1 MFGIDLSKIVIAAIV
16 AVMIGGY
23 YYYTQGQLAELN
35 QAVAQKEFALKTA
48 QATIEKQ
55 AEDMKKQQEILQ
67 KTYADMQEARGKVSE
82 LEGKFAKLNL
92 DQQADKAP
100 IDLEKRV
107 NKATDKVFR
116 CIESVVNKGAANAPG
131 C

>member
-55 AEDMKKQQEILQ
+55 AEDMKKQQEVLKQ
-67 KTYADMQEARGKVSE
+67 TYEDMQAARGKVSE

-100 IDLEKRV
+100 TDLEKRV

>member
-1 MFGIDLSKIVIAAIV
+1 MFGIDISKIVIALIGA
-16 AVMIGGY
+16 ALIGGY

-35 QAVAQKEFALKTA
+35 QAVAQKEFALKVA
-48 QATIEKQ
+48 DETIKKQ
-55 AEDMKKQQEILQ
+55 AEDMKKQQEVLKQ
-67 KTYADMQEARGKVSE
+67 TYEDMQAARGKVSE

-92 DQQADKAP
+92 DQQADKSP

-116 CIESVVNKGAANAPG
+116 CFESVVNKGAANAPG

>member
-1 MFGIDLSKIVIAAIV
+1 MFGIDIGKIVIAIIV
-16 AVMIGGY
+16 AALIGGY

-35 QAVAQKEFALKTA
+35 QAVAQKDFALKTA

-55 AEDMKKQQEILQ
+55 AEDMKKQQEVIK
-67 KTYADMQEARGKVSE
+67 KTYEDMQAARAKVSD
-82 LEGKFAKLNL
+82 LEAKFNKLNL

-100 IDLEKRV
+100 TDLEKRV

-116 CIESVVNKGAANAPG
+116 CFEAVVNKGAANAPG

>member
-1 MFGIDLSKIVIAAIV
+1 MFGIDLSKIVIALIV
-16 AVMIGGY
+16 AALIGGY

-35 QAVAQKEFALKTA
+35 QAVAQKDFALKTA

-67 KTYADMQEARGKVSE
+67 KTYADMQAARDKVSE
-82 LEGKFAKLNL
+82 LEGKFAKFNL
-92 DQQADKAP
+92 DQQADTKP
-100 IDLEKRV
+100 LELEKKI
-107 NKATDKVFR
+107 NKATDRVFR
-116 CIESVVNKGAANAPG
+116 CVEDVINRGAVNATG

>member
-1 MFGIDLSKIVIAAIV
+1 MFGIDLSKIVIALIGA
-16 AVMIGGY
+16 ALIGGY

-55 AEDMKKQQEILQ
+55 AEDMKKQQEVLKQ
-67 KTYADMQEARGKVSE
+67 TYEDMQAARGKVSE

-100 IDLEKRV
+100 TDLEKRV

-116 CIESVVNKGAANAPG
+116 CFETVVNKGAANAPG

>member
-1 MFGIDLSKIVIAAIV
+1 MFGIDLSKIVIALIV
-16 AVMIGGY
+16 AALIGGY

-55 AEDMKKQQEILQ
+55 AEDMAKQAEVLK
-67 KTYADMQEARGKVSE
+67 KTYEDMQVARAKVSE
-82 LEGKFAKLNL
+82 VEAKFNKINL
-92 DQQADKAP
+92 DQQATTAP
-100 IDLEKRV
+100 TDLEKRV

-116 CIESVVNKGAANAPG
+116 CFETVVNKGAANAPG